1 MFVKI
6 YQMPSLHV
14 FIGSDQIW
22 YFGFIIFVKIPRCLL
37 FTLLSVLTN
46 YLYIASLA
54 RLQCTVVG
62 FRKLN
67 NLFDYFTVI
76 GMSSNPSMDVLVERA
91 HPTLINSFF
100 FTLPVKVVHKSL
112 HCSIDFLTYFER
124 ALPTQVIALFA
135 TNITFV
141 YLLSWVLL
149 HDQFMWDSILLKEKS
164 DGYMIKTLRIS
175 HFEGHVKLKM
185 FPFFFILCVFHRIR
199 KRKIA
204 KYEAGFSIAL
214 TL

>member
-1 MFVKI
+1 MFVKT

-22 YFGFIIFVKIPRCLL
+22 YFEFIIFVKIPRCLL

-91 HPTLINSFF
+91 HPTLINSFL
-100 FTLPVKVVHKSL
+100 TLPVKVVHKSL

-164 DGYMIKTLRIS
+164 DGYMINTLRIS

-185 FPFFFILCVFHRIR
+185 FPFFSFCVYFTELG
-199 KRKIA
+199 KGK
-204 KYEAGFSIAL
+204 
-214 TL
+214 

>member
-1 MFVKI
+1 MLKFTRCLLFTFLSVLTK
-6 YQMPSLHV
+6 
-14 FIGSDQIW
+14 IW
-22 YFGFIIFVKIPRCLL
+22 YFEFIIFVKIPRCLL

-91 HPTLINSFF
+91 HPILINSFLF
-100 FTLPVKVVHKSL
+100 LPVKVVHKSL
-112 HCSIDFLTYFER
+112 HCLIDFLTYFER

-164 DGYMIKTLRIS
+164 EGYIIKTLRIS
-175 HFEGHVKLKM
+175 NFEGHVKLKM
-185 FPFFFILCVFHRIR
+185 FPFFSFCVYFTELG
-199 KRKIA
+199 KGK
-204 KYEAGFSIAL
+204 
-214 TL
+214 

>member
-1 MFVKI
+1 MLKFTRCFLFTFLSILTK
-6 YQMPSLHV
+6 
-14 FIGSDQIW
+14 IW
-22 YFGFIIFVKIPRCLL
+22 YFEFIIFVKIPRCLL

-67 NLFDYFTVI
+67 NLFDYFAVI

-91 HPTLINSFF
+91 HPTLINSFL
-100 FTLPVKVVHKSL
+100 TLPVKVVHKSL

-185 FPFFFILCVFHRIR
+185 FPFFSFCVYFTELG
-199 KRKIA
+199 KGK
-204 KYEAGFSIAL
+204 
-214 TL
+214 

>member
-1 MFVKI
+1 MLKFTRCLFFTFLSV
-6 YQMPSLHV
+6 LAN
-14 FIGSDQIW
+14 IW
-22 YFGFIIFVKIPRCLL
+22 YFEFIIFVKIPRCLL

-91 HPTLINSFF
+91 HPTLINSFL
-100 FTLPVKVVHKSL
+100 TLPVNVVHKSL

-164 DGYMIKTLRIS
+164 DGYIIKTLRIS
-175 HFEGHVKLKM
+175 NFEGHVKLKM
-185 FPFFFILCVFHRIR
+185 FPFFSFCVYFTELG
-199 KRKIA
+199 KGK
-204 KYEAGFSIAL
+204 
-214 TL
+214 